1 MDRELTEELVALRG
15 EITALRQMLAALV
28 DVLAAQA
35 PFPVPGAPCAQGDP
49 APAPLEASATP
60 ASTMLARRKAT
71 RLNEEVLRRTSAG
84 LDPEGDT
91 EVDLLIDRLHD
102 LVDPL

>member
-1 MDRELTEELVALRG
+1 MADPLLIELAALRG
-15 EITALRQMLAALV
+15 AITELRQELAALRQ
-28 DVLAAQA
+28 VLASEA
-35 PFPVPGAPCAQGDP
+35 VPPGSVISNAAADSVRSSPQ
-49 APAPLEASATP
+49 ATP
-60 ASTMLARRKAT
+60 ASTLLARLKAT
-71 RLNEEVLRRTSAG
+71 RLNDEVLRRTSAG

>member
-1 MDRELTEELVALRG
+1 MADPLLIELAALRG
-15 EITALRQMLAALV
+15 AITELRQELAALRQ
-28 DVLAAQA
+28 VLASEAVPPGSVLSNAAADSVRSPQA
-35 PFPVPGAPCAQGDP
+35 
-49 APAPLEASATP
+49 SP
-60 ASTMLARRKAT
+60 ASTLLARRKAT
-71 RLNEEVLRRTSAG
+71 RLNDEVLRRTSAG